1 MAFESPADY
10 IAFFGA
16 VVGVA
21 GFVGGITASG
31 LIARSEARH
40 RGQHEVEQKRADE
53 RFEEIKLSLR
63 EINRK
68 LDVDLEIIKDA
79 ISVIMIE
86 GGQVMPE
93 FKATM
98 MVRSPHTYRYFV
110 LHERKMEAKT

>member
-21 GFVGGITASG
+21 GFVGGITAAG
-31 LIARSEARH
+31 LLARSDVRH
-40 RGQHEVEQKRADE
+40 RAHHEMEQKRVEE
-53 RFEEIKLSLR
+53 RFQSIQESLS

-68 LDVDLEIIKDA
+68 LDVDMERMDDA
-79 ISVIMIE
+79 ISVIMTE
-86 GGQVMPE
+86 GGQIMPE
-93 FKATM
+93 FKATL

-110 LHERKMEAKT
+110 LHERKTEAKT